1 MSNTQIVPFAVK
13 SLAELD
19 NVDVSKFNIPTLGA
33 YAAEK
38 LGKTFPKGT
47 RPSTKW
53 LLEKGGVSKDA
64 LKPIRK
70 ELDQLRAA
78 SYKGMHNVN
87 LLFAGSNE
95 YRKRMRFRRNKKGD
109 VLATTSYTKSGV
121 ISTETYD
128 AMKEAL
134 AAANETIAKLK
145 ALPA

>member
-19 NVDVSKFNIPTLGA
+19 NVDVTQFNIPSIGA
-33 YAAEK
+33 FAAEK
-38 LGKTFPKGT
+38 LGKTFPNGVK
-47 RPSTKW
+47 PSMKW
-53 LLEKGGVSKDA
+53 LVEKGGVSKEA

-70 ELDQLRAA
+70 ELDKLRAA

-87 LLFAGSNE
+87 LLFAGSDE

-121 ISTETYD
+121 ISSSTFE
-128 AMKEAL
+128 AMKEEL
-134 AAANETIAKLK
+134 AKANETIAKLK